1 MKLLN
6 NVFALSLL
14 VLALQACSVGPVYE
28 KPPTAAPLAFK
39 ESSMDPIQAQKWK
52 EAQPA
57 EQLARGEWWA
67 IFSDA
72 ALNDLEAQA
81 RDANQ
86 NLKAAAARLKQARA
100 LQQNVR
106 ADLSPEVNAGLG
118 PTRQRESPA
127 AQGKDSG
134 DSSSAK
140 TLYRAQLD
148 FSYEVDLFGRV
159 SSAVESG
166 DAQMQRSEAL
176 YRSVLLML
184 QADVAQAYFQLRQLD
199 ADVALYSSTVDLRER
214 TLGIF
219 QARFDAGDSEE
230 LDLSRAHSELSSAKA
245 DLLGF
250 KRQRA
255 VSEHALAILL
265 GKNPSQFTFAPA
277 PIERMAID
285 IPAGLPSS
293 LLERRPDIAAAE
305 RAMAASN
312 ADIGVAKAAFF
323 PRLSLTAGLGFESDQ
338 LSDLGNWSSRTF
350 LLGPLVGTM
359 MSLPIFD
366 GGRRQ
371 ANLDKERA
379 RYEEQVSNYR
389 ETVLNAFREVEDNL
403 ANLRLLADQTREQD
417 DAVNAADHAAQ
428 LALLRYSEG
437 TSDQLQVIDADR
449 SVLLQ
454 RRLSLQLDGDRAQH
468 AVGLIRAIGGGW
480 GV

>member
-1 MKLLN
+1 MKSLN
-6 NVFALSLL
+6 KVFVLSLL
-14 VLALQACSVGPVYE
+14 MIALQACSVGPVYE
-28 KPPTAAPLAFK
+28 KPLTAAPVAFK
-39 ESSMDPIQAQKWK
+39 ESSMDPLQAQKWK

-67 IFSDA
+67 IFGDGV
-72 ALNDLEAQA
+72 LNDLEVQA

-134 DSSSAK
+134 DSNSAK

-219 QARFDAGDSEE
+219 QARFDAGDTEE

-265 GKNPSQFTFAPA
+265 GKNPSQFSFTPA
-277 PIERMAID
+277 PIQRVAIE

-323 PRLSLTAGLGFESDQ
+323 PRLSLTGGLGFESDQ
-338 LSDLGNWSSRTF
+338 LSNLGNWSSRTF

-359 MSLPIFD
+359 MSLPILD

-417 DAVNAADHAAQ
+417 DAVNAAAHAAQ